1 MINMFEMNYSGILK
15 IGLKPSL
22 DGFKRII
29 SLDEF
34 HPRVG
39 NHRSIDGVGQRTR

>member
-1 MINMFEMNYSGILK
+1 MFEMNYSGILK
-15 IGLKPSL
+15 IGLKP
-22 DGFKRII
+22 